1 MNKAKTL
8 KRNLGNPQP
17 FLSVAWDT
25 EDIPSQVS
33 INLTLKWRDID
44 WRRAMKNVF
53 KLQKLIYRASSC
65 GKIRKMPRYQ
75 KLLTKSYYPLL
86 LTVRWVRQDNQVKNT
101 VGVDGIKNLPPIQRF
116 NFVYLLKSHSLKA
129 ILNPRVSILKQGLNA
144 KFSLS
149 IPTMYDRALQGSVK
163 LSMEPEWEKRFEP
176 NSYGLG
182 LGRSTNDAIEIIF
195 TSIKNKSK
203 YFLDVDISK
212 CFDLFDLINHDALLG
227 KIKKSSYRRLIK
239 QCLKSRVLDNN
250 QFYPPQQLLFTY
262 PDSFLLGNRCGLV
275 ELDTAQGEVM
285 SPLLANI
292 TLHGI
297 EKRLMEFAKTL
308 DLKNKKGAQMSWQS
322 KCQSLI
328 LVDYVDEFVIL
339 QEDIKV
345 LLQAKTV
352 MQEWLNQVRL
362 ELKQELTRIA
372 NALEEYKGN
381 KPGLDFF
388 GFTMRQGQA
397 KIAKLGFQTLIKLSA
412 RSIKTHYRKLAERFD
427 SYKIAPVKGLIAKLN
442 PAISGW
448 VNYFSTQVSTNKIF
462 NKLDMLLWKRL
473 WCCASRQH
481 PNNSATWVKQEYFPN
496 IENGNWILPRG
507 EYMLNQYSDVPIIG
521 DIKVKDNNLTLDG
534 DWNYWTSRVGKYSG
548 VKTETSKLFKSQKN
562 KCAFCGLTFRVTDL
576 IEVNYVIPKFK
587 GGDNILRNK
596 QLLHQYCHETNIA
609 LNHKSY
615 LIGNSQDLPEY
626 YLWVND
632 MLTLKQGCTLELG
645 PLTEEP
651 DEAKVSCPVLKTSR
665 VG

>member
-101 VGVDGIKNLPPIQRF
+101 VGVDGIKNLPPMQRF
-116 NFVYLLKSHSLKA
+116 NFVYLLKSHSLKTS
-129 ILNPRVSILKQGLNA
+129 LNPRVSILKQGLNA
-144 KFSLS
+144 KFSLG
-149 IPTMYDRALQGSVK
+149 IPTMYDRALQGLVK
-163 LSMEPEWEKRFEP
+163 LSMEPEWEERFEP
-176 NSYGLG
+176 NSYRFR
-182 LGRSTNDAIEIIF
+182 LGRSTNDAIEVIF
-195 TSIKNKSK
+195 SSIKNKSK
-203 YFLDVDISK
+203 YFLDADISK
-212 CFDLFDLINHDALLG
+212 CFDLINHDALLG

-239 QCLKSRVLDNN
+239 QCLKSRFLDNN
-250 QFYPPQQLLFTY
+250 QLHPPQQLLFTY
-262 PDSFLLGNRCGLV
+262 PDSFLLGRRWGLV
-275 ELDTAQGEVM
+275 ELDTAQGKVM

-292 TLHGI
+292 TLHGM
-297 EKRLMEFAKTL
+297 EKRLIEFAKTL

-328 LVDYVDEFVIL
+328 LVGYVDEFVIL

-362 ELKQELTRIA
+362 ELKQELIRIA

-397 KIAKLGFQTLIKLSA
+397 KIAKLGFQTLIKSSA
-412 RSIKTHYRKLAERFD
+412 RSIKTHYRKLAERCD
-427 SYKIAPVKGLIAKLN
+427 SYKIA
-442 PAISGW
+442 
-448 VNYFSTQVSTNKIF
+448 
-462 NKLDMLLWKRL
+462 
-473 WCCASRQH
+473 
-481 PNNSATWVKQEYFPN
+481 
-496 IENGNWILPRG
+496 
-507 EYMLNQYSDVPIIG
+507 
-521 DIKVKDNNLTLDG
+521 
-534 DWNYWTSRVGKYSG
+534 
-548 VKTETSKLFKSQKN
+548 
-562 KCAFCGLTFRVTDL
+562 
-576 IEVNYVIPKFK
+576 
-587 GGDNILRNK
+587 
-596 QLLHQYCHETNIA
+596 
-609 LNHKSY
+609 
-615 LIGNSQDLPEY
+615 
-626 YLWVND
+626 
-632 MLTLKQGCTLELG
+632 
-645 PLTEEP
+645 
-651 DEAKVSCPVLKTSR
+651 
-665 VG
+665 